1 VTEPLNPGTLEL
13 LTWVAD
19 RPRTYADA
27 IEAWRS
33 NCPRLSAWDDALT
46 AGLLQVVRNRVTLT
60 ARGRVL
66 LDDQAASSRAASAK
80 AAV

>member
-1 VTEPLNPGTLEL
+1 VTEPLSPSTLEL

-19 RPRTYADA
+19 RPRTYTDA

-66 LDDQAASSRAASAK
+66 LDDQAASSLAASAK
-80 AAV
+80 TAV